1 MIQEGWVTDDSV
13 TSYLDLLL
21 GTDRI
26 QDSIDAYAQLD
37 KTIEGTSHSLKDY
50 MTFDE
55 DGNFTS
61 KGAWDFMDDVA
72 SKLGDDFVKIGEDG
86 TYAFDL
92 TGDKIQQV
100 ADAFG
105 TTTDFVELLGKAL
118 ADSDVQVKF
127 DSSDVQN
134 YNEQL
139 KQLQETSTATQDKLK
154 ELQSSTSGESGGG
167 LLSGID
173 LDYDK
178 ASMSIDQLDSKISEL
193 TGKRE
198 EISVSANTEEGQQAI
213 SALDSEIE
221 SLQSQK
227 IMLSIG
233 AQLEGGATVDQLLG
247 MSDADLQKTLKI
259 DSSQVEEARSQLEA
273 LKEADGD
280 IPITVK
286 LDDSQFKELSS
297 KDQNIDVTVD
307 DSALDNLKSKLDS
320 LDETKDVTV
329 NVTATG
335 DIDKIQQLG
344 SSIKR

>member
-1 MIQEGWVTDDSV
+1 MSKILGLEKVDTSQLSEGLEVKNYRALCELVGEEPKT
-13 TSYLDLLL
+13 
-21 GTDRI
+21 GNGKK
-26 QDSIDAYAQLD
+26 AQ
-37 KTIEGTSHSLKDY
+37 
-50 MTFDE
+50 
-55 DGNFTS
+55 
-61 KGAWDFMDDVA
+61 
-72 SKLGDDFVKIGEDG
+72 
-86 TYAFDL
+86 
-92 TGDKIQQV
+92 
-100 ADAFG
+100 
-105 TTTDFVELLGKAL
+105 LGKAL

-329 NVTATG
+329 NVTASLTAKHGTIQVMESNTG
-335 DIDKIQQLG
+335 ISAIVLLEPELLKPG
-344 SSIKR
+344 